1 MRLRIVAACLAAA
14 CFGVGVIN
22 SQERAIQDDS
32 DLSSIEEISE
42 IRSQH
47 GLPFLSGQESDQLFR
62 EALQKLVA
70 EKGPRKLEQV
80 DTTATAETRSQAD
93 DELCLQLRDTAALL
107 DARANRLEGETDYLS
122 ADKLRNLAQLLRL
135 EARSIMK

>member
-1 MRLRIVAACLAAA
+1 MR
-14 CFGVGVIN
+14 
-22 SQERAIQDDS
+22 
-32 DLSSIEEISE
+32 
-42 IRSQH
+42 
-47 GLPFLSGQESDQLFR
+47 
-62 EALQKLVA
+62 A

-122 ADKLRNLAQLLRL
+122 ADKLRNLARLLRL